1 MLGTPTTEAFEERV
15 KTLVR
20 AAWKAEKTD
29 DEILAELERAIRD
42 PATPVDSLT
51 SSLRRLRTQPS
62 RFCLV
67 PCPWFHGSEPSPSF
81 TRTTTATHSF
91 NGVPSFF
98 RCACQE
104 ACTGGTHG
112 YKWAGWALAQN
123 VHRLIPDGITGDE
136 WREQLDDI
144 ETLLREERH
153 EEVAT
158 WLADCFPRCLA
169 LVPIRR
175 RAAFFEGF
183 RKALV
188 ETWGIE

>member
-1 MLGTPTTEAFEERV
+1 MLGTPKTEAFEERV

-20 AAWKAEKTD
+20 AAWKAGKTD

-81 TRTTTATHSF
+81 TRTTTATPSF

-98 RCACQE
+98 RCSCQE
-104 ACTGGTHG
+104 ASTGGTHS
-112 YKWAGWALAQN
+112 YKWAGRALAQN
-123 VHRLIPDGITGDE
+123 VHRLIPDGMTGDE
-136 WREQLDDI
+136 WREQLDDTRNAV
-144 ETLLREERH
+144 EGRTARGSCNVARRLLSSLLGPGAH
-153 EEVAT
+153 S
-158 WLADCFPRCLA
+158 
-169 LVPIRR
+169 
-175 RAAFFEGF
+175 AAC
-183 RKALV
+183 RILR
-188 ETWGIE
+188 GIPQSPG